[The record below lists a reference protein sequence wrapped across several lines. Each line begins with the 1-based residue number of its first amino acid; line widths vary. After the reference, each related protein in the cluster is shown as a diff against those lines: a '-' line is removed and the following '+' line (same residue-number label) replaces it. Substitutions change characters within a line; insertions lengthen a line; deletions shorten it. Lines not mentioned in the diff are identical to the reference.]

1 MEQMYLISDAAKK
14 VQVESHVLRYWEEEL
29 ELSIERNELGH
40 RYYSKQDIER
50 FQEVKRLN
58 DTGIGLKAIKTFLEQ
73 NLGMTTFSYI
83 VPGDTSIG
91 LAGERT
97 RAMSEPAL
105 ATIATSEAAPTSI
118 ATSEA
123 APTSMTVSESM
134 KEQMEDKNAR
144 LQYLL
149 KQFIME
155 AVKDSNQSLVY
166 EIKDTLLKE
175 LDYQFRN
182 QEEREEKREENRI
195 AREESY
201 YRKLDETLR
210 SKSEKGKR
218 KKHSIL

>member
-29 ELSIERNELGH
+29 ELSIKRNELGH

-105 ATIATSEAAPTSI
+105 ATI